1 MKATRLKTKHRF
13 YKSNEVG
20 IIDMHMKSYPNKSVL
35 ALAKV
40 IAPQLNR
47 SLGSV
52 QGKIYEILKLKKMR
66 EVAAKNRDLSVET
79 KVDTIAKPVE
89 VQESMG
95 TQVFSMETPGVKR
108 IVLYSDRLEVFF

>member
-13 YKSNEVG
+13 YKPTEVG

-35 ALAKV
+35 SLAKV

-52 QGKIYEILKLKKMR
+52 QGKIYEILKLKRMR
-66 EVAAKNRDLSVET
+66 ELAAKSNDLPVGDV
-79 KVDTIAKPVE
+79 VDTIAQPVN
-89 VQESMG
+89 VQESMDMP
-95 TQVFSMETPGVKR
+95 VFSMETPGVKR